1 MLQQTQVKTVVPY
14 WERWMREFPTVELLA
29 KAEEERV
36 LKLWEGL
43 GYYRRARNLQKAARL
58 VCEQHGGEFPRAFDD
73 ILALPGIGRYTAGA
87 ICSIAYGEATPI
99 LDGNVIRVLSR
110 LHAIS
115 GDPKSKSNQDRLWA
129 LSEELVR
136 AAKKDQACSELNQ
149 GLMELGAT
157 VCTPRD
163 PECARCPVRR
173 HCAAFK
179 MGRVTEFPQMP
190 ARSPS
195 KQRQF
200 VTFIFQK
207 GKKVLVRKR
216 AADVVNGN
224 LWEFPNY
231 EAKKKESQQRF
242 AGARWFKLKKRPF
255 ATIKHTIMNDRITL
269 RAAIVQVN
277 GEAASL
283 AADFTG
289 EWRTLR
295 ELNELP
301 FSSAHVKLRQMLLNA
316 TEG

>member
-1 MLQQTQVKTVVPY
+1 
-14 WERWMREFPTVELLA
+14 MREFPTVELLA

-73 ILALPGIGRYTAGA
+73 VLALPGIGRYTAGA
-87 ICSIAYGEATPI
+87 ICSIAYGDATAI

-110 LHAIS
+110 LHAIP
-115 GDPKSKSNQDRLWA
+115 GDPKSKPNQDRLWA
-129 LSEELVR
+129 LSEALVR
-136 AAKKDQACSELNQ
+136 AAKQGEGCSELNQ

-157 VCTPRD
+157 ICTPRE
-163 PECARCPVRR
+163 PECERCPVRTR
-173 HCAAFK
+173 CAAFRS
-179 MGRVTEFPQMP
+179 GRVMEFPQLP

-216 AADVVNGN
+216 AADQVNGN

-231 EAKKKESQQRF
+231 EAKQKDSQDRL
-242 AGARWFKLKKRPF
+242 AKVRWSHLKKRPF
-255 ATIKHTIMNDRITL
+255 ATVKHTIMNDRITL
-269 RAAIVQVN
+269 RASIVPVN

-283 AADFTG
+283 AADFAG

-295 ELNELP
+295 ELNQLP
-301 FSSAHVKLRQMLLNA
+301 FSSAHAKLRQMLLNA